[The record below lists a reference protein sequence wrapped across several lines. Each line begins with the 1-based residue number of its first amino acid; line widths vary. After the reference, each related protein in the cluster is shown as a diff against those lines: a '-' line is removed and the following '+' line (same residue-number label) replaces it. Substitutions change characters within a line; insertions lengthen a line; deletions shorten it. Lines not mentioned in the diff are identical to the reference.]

1 MTRRAI
7 FSELQALAQLKLG
20 QDIEGRAIAKIYSL
34 SHEFVRSSGQ
44 KLCVCVDQLV
54 LIGRQGQMMV
64 MMVMV
69 MIILVMMM
77 MMIMMMAEVV
87 KVSEHDGADDDGGH
101 DRDDYM
107 VRAWVC
113 VCDLCVCVCVCV
125 FVNGPRSWAQGGHS
139 PYAVQSLCMRTSACF
154 SRTIQYQQGHA
165 APFGILHA
173 TKLLPKLGR
182 NPGRLIVY
190 LHPTFAAVH
199 NAIL

>member
-7 FSELQALAQLKLG
+7 FSELQALAQLKPG

-34 SHEFVRSSGQ
+34 SREFVRSSGQ

-64 MMVMV
+64 MVMV

-77 MMIMMMAEVV
+77 MMIMMMTEVV

-113 VCDLCVCVCVCV
+113 VCV

-139 PYAVQSLCMRTSACF
+139 PFAVQSLCMRTSACV

-165 APFGILHA
+165 APLAYCTQRSYCQSWEGIH
-173 TKLLPKLGR
+173 
-182 NPGRLIVY
+182 PGRLIVY
-190 LHPTFAAVH
+190 LHPTFTAVH
-199 NAIL
+199 SAIL